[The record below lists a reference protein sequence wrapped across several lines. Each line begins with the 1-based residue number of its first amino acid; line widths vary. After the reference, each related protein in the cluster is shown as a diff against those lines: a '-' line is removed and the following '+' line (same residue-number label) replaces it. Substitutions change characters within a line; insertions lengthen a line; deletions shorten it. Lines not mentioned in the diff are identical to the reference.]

1 MKAYAVDYI
10 YNGFRYHAHVDAKD
24 KDSARNKVGRKHGLK
39 ADESRKKIKIMNL
52 TIVGFF

>member
-10 YNGFRYHAHVDAKD
+10 YNGFRYHANVDAKD